1 MTNATTA
8 HLAALTDITAVTFTI
23 TTVTIDAD
31 TTRTEEAD
39 ISGFD
44 RGILE
49 TLVKAGLVEAKWVRL
64 ESCRLDDMDPWGPL
78 FRMFTVTY
86 RVTR

>member
-31 TTRTEEAD
+31 TADRSTD